1 MQDCHSTTNSAE
13 TCGGLLVGLR
23 DEEWEE
29 LTRKRAGGGSDILRQ
44 GYIMCKGPGVVGL
57 CGEVEELARPLG
69 DL

>member
-1 MQDCHSTTNSAE
+1 M
-13 TCGGLLVGLR
+13 GLR

-29 LTRKRAGGGSDILRQ
+29 LTRKRAGGGDDILRQ